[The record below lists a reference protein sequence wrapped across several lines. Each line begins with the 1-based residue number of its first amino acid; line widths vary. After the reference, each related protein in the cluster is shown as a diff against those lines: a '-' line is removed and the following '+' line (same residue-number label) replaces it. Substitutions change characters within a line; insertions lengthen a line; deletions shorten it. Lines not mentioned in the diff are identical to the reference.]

1 MAEDSMKMVPFD
13 DIEVGFFPNTRQA
26 LRKIPDLMVS
36 LLQHGQI
43 EPVVVLYKHYGGGKS
58 FTLPDGRKVTT
69 RKILV
74 CGDRRMEAMRRLREK
89 DPNAFGLVKCV
100 LWKGDETGA
109 RLLKL
114 AENIDRDD
122 LNPVEI
128 ADGIF
133 ELFNTGMDQAT
144 IAKRLGLTP
153 GYVSTLLG
161 IRKSCSPLVL
171 KELAAGEITIDT
183 SRDLSKLF
191 NHAAQD
197 KELAKHI
204 GIKKEKGKAEAKRQ
218 TKKDTG
224 GKSKPSL
231 SELQRL
237 FNRVVELQRK
247 AGEKDVIRQ
256 EWIGA
261 ARAIDCARGDAPDVL
276 DIAQDIVDRLG
287 KTTKDDGPKE
297 ED

>member
-13 DIEVGFFPNTRQA
+13 DIEVGFFPNTRQS

-43 EPVVVLYKHYGGGKS
+43 EPVVVLYKHYGGGRS

-89 DPNAFGLVKCV
+89 DPNAFELVKCV

-122 LNPVEI
+122 LNPVEV

-133 ELFNTGMDQAT
+133 ELVNTGMDQAM
-144 IAKRLGLTP
+144 IAKRLGLSP
-153 GYVSTLLG
+153 GYVSLLLS
-161 IRKSCSPLVL
+161 IRSSCSPLVL
-171 KELAAGEITIDT
+171 KALSSGDITIDT
-183 SRDLSKLF
+183 ARDLSKLF
-191 NHAAQD
+191 NYAAQD
-197 KELAKHI
+197 KELAKYL
-204 GIKKEKGKAEAKRQ
+204 GTKKEKGKAEAKRQ

-224 GKSKPSL
+224 GKSRPALKKLKKMFGEVAS
-231 SELQRL
+231 
-237 FNRVVELQRK
+237 LQRK
-247 AGEKDVIRQ
+247 AGEKDATLLAEVD
-256 EWIGA
+256 A
-261 ARAIDCARGDAPDVL
+261 AVEVPR
-276 DIAQDIVDRLG
+276 
-287 KTTKDDGPKE
+287 
-297 ED
+297 